1 MSTVNMKSPALPIQ
15 PWQITDMPL
24 HKLLSAARAVDR
36 SACARSARVA
46 VLGDAATQHY
56 TGALAAA
63 LKLRGCWPE
72 VYEAEFDM
80 IQHEVLDESS
90 ALYSHRPQFVVLFHS
105 VQALAGRFYAAPDKA
120 TFADDYVAGLLQ
132 LWEALASRIE
142 CTILQHNFALPL
154 DRPYGN
160 QTSTSAGAFGGAV
173 SRINARLNDVAPSRG
188 VRLIDTEFQSA
199 YFGKRHWFDERLWCQ
214 ARQALS
220 PTFLPPL
227 AKSVSDTLLAE
238 LGVSVKCVVLDLD
251 NTLWGGILG
260 DDGLEGI
267 EIGHT
272 EMGLAFHRFQRSLV
286 ELKNRGLLL
295 AVCSKNQNDSVLTV
309 LRDHPDMVLHE
320 DDFVAV
326 VANYEDK
333 ASNLIG
339 LQKTLNLGFDSF
351 VFLDDSPYE
360 RDLVR
365 QAFPDIQ
372 VPDLPDDA
380 ANFTADLARWNLFE
394 SKPATAED
402 LERLSYY
409 QKDIER
415 SAIRGKY
422 SGLNDFL
429 ADLAMQAEVLPFNP
443 FTLSRVLQLVQ
454 RSNQFNL
461 TTIRYNEAALKAF
474 AADPLHRCFCLRLV
488 DRLGD
493 NGIIAV
499 VILRRE
505 ASDLVADAW
514 IMSCRVLGR
523 QVEEL
528 TVNIMVEQA
537 RAMGCRRV
545 LGRYIPTAKNG
556 LVRDLYPRLG
566 FTEAGTD
573 GEAAVYALD
582 TDSYKPKATLINCLE
597 KAEERAYS

>member
-1 MSTVNMKSPALPIQ
+1 MKSAAATTQ
-15 PWQITDMPL
+15 AWQIADMPL
-24 HKLLSAARAVDR
+24 HKLLAAARGVARD
-36 SACARSARVA
+36 ACPRSARIA

-56 TGALAAA
+56 TSALAAA
-63 LKLRGCWPE
+63 LKLRGCWPDI
-72 VYEAEFDM
+72 YEAEFDM
-80 IQHEVLDESS
+80 IQQEVLDETSP
-90 ALYSHRPQFVVLFHS
+90 LYARRPQFVILFHC
-105 VQALAGRFYAAPDKA
+105 VQSLAGRFYAASNKA
-120 TFADDYVAGLLQ
+120 NFADDYVTSLRE
-132 LWEALASRIE
+132 LWETLTSRLQ
-142 CTILQHNFALPL
+142 CTVMQHNFAVPL

-160 QTSTSAGAFGGAV
+160 QTGLLAGTFAGAV
-173 SRINARLNDVAPSRG
+173 MRINTRLNDIAANSG
-188 VRLIDTEFQSA
+188 VRLIDSEFQSA

-227 AKSVSDTLLAE
+227 AKSVSDTVMAE
-238 LGVSVKCVVLDLD
+238 LGAGVKCVVLDLD

-267 EIGHT
+267 EIGPA
-272 EMGLAFHRFQRSLV
+272 EVGLAFHRFQRSLV

-295 AVCSKNQNDSVLTV
+295 AICSKNNHDNVMAV
-309 LRDHPDMVLHE
+309 LREHPDMVLRK

-326 VANYEDK
+326 VANYDDK
-333 ASNLIG
+333 ASNLIA
-339 LQKTLNLGFDSF
+339 LQKILSLGFDSF

-365 QAFPDIQ
+365 QAFPKIQ
-372 VPDLPDDA
+372 VPNLPEDA
-380 ANFTADLARWNLFE
+380 ANFTAELARWNVFE

-409 QKDIER
+409 QQDIER
-415 SAIRGKY
+415 SAIRSKY

-429 ADLAMQAEVLPFNP
+429 VDLAMRAEVLPFDA
-443 FTLSRVLQLVQ
+443 FTLPRVQQLVQ

-461 TTIRYNEAALKAF
+461 TTIRHNEAALKTYAS
-474 AADPLHRCFCLRLV
+474 DTRYSCFCLRLV

-499 VILRRE
+499 VILRLE
-505 ASDLVADAW
+505 GSDLVVDTW

-528 TVNIMVEQA
+528 TVNLMLERA
-537 RAMGCRRV
+537 KAMGCRRV

-556 LVRDLYPRLG
+556 LVRDLYSRLG
-566 FTEAGTD
+566 FAEAGTD
-573 GEAAVYALD
+573 DEAALHVLD
-582 TDSYKPKATLINCLE
+582 VDGYEPKSTLINRVE
-597 KAEERAYS
+597 KTEDRAYS